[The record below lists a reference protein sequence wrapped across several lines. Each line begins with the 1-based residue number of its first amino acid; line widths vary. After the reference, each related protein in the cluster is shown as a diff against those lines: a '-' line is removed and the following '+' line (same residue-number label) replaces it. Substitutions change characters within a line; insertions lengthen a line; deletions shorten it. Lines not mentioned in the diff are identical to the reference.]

1 MNTSTLPTLLN
12 TTVSLFPNPAVD
24 NIRFNGLEGTALI
37 VISDLNCRVMIKQ
50 QITSDETVSVSLL
63 RKGVYIAKIVTPS
76 FTVEKKLIIT
86 K

>member
-12 TTVSLFPNPAVD
+12 TIVSLFPNPAVD
-24 NIRFNGLEGTALI
+24 NIRFNGIEGTALI

-50 QITSDETVSVSLL
+50 QITCDETVSVSLL